1 GYQNVNQIA
10 NKQQL
15 TTSIHIISCWMVIV
29 NPNSWNYGFRLAIV
43 SENPNSIERVYCFS
57 LSLSEGYGENIKIQ
71 N

>member
-1 GYQNVNQIA
+1 
-10 NKQQL
+10 
-15 TTSIHIISCWMVIV
+15 MVIV